1 MQTWDVSSSRV
12 RADLATGTVP
22 TITDGAAGAQGST
35 SGFHIT
41 ALAWGQVAVGKA
53 SNVRTGS
60 RDSMC
65 SKIFFGECAL
75 DGANFVGAFGPCIAA
90 VRTCLASLEA

>member
-1 MQTWDVSSSRV
+1 MQAWDVSSSRV

-35 SGFHIT
+35 SGFHLT

-53 SNVRTGS
+53 SKVRTGS

-65 SKIFFGECAL
+65 PKFLLESVPLMEPSLSVLLAPAL
-75 DGANFVGAFGPCIAA
+75 
-90 VRTCLASLEA
+90 LL